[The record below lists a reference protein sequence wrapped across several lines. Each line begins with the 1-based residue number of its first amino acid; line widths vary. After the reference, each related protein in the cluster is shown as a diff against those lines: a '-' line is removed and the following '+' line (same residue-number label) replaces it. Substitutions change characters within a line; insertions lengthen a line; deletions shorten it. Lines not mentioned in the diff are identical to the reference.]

1 MESKLLSVIIAI
13 YNVEEYLSECIE
25 SLCNQTY
32 QNLEIILVDDG
43 STDSSGNICDN
54 YAKKDSRI
62 KVIHQKNGGV
72 SKARNTGLNTMTG
85 SYLTIVDSDD
95 TLLPQAFEDGV
106 KNLEKHNL
114 DYVSFGS
121 YRSGNGGNGS
131 GLLSLSL
138 EDEHNIRLEKCLS
151 HEGIMGWGVIYKKE
165 LWENIR
171 YPDGR
176 VNEDS
181 VVAYQLIDK
190 AKRCGHLDK
199 EYYYYRKTDSGIC
212 QSAIF
217 KPNIRFDLI
226 LASQDRLKFA
236 EQKNMC
242 IPEARSALIKSIL
255 SYLTSYYA
263 NTISNENKYN
273 YAVNLL
279 REQKKLS
286 YTTELINGKYKF
298 YLSCFDRFDWLH
310 KIGAKISFYAR
321 KIKQI

>member
-1 MESKLLSVIIAI
+1 MEAKLLSVIVAI
-13 YNVEEYLSECIE
+13 YNVEKYLSECID

-32 QNLEIILVDDG
+32 TNLEIILVDDG
-43 STDSSGNICDN
+43 STDSSGNICED
-54 YAKKDSRI
+54 YAKKDTRI

-72 SKARNTGLNTMTG
+72 SSARNAGLNAMTG

-95 TLLPQAFEDGV
+95 TLLPQAFEDSI

-138 EDEHNIRLEKCLS
+138 ENEHDTRLKECLS

-176 VNEDS
+176 VYEDS
-181 VVAYQLIDK
+181 VVAYQIIDK
-190 AKRCGHLDK
+190 ASRCGHIDK

-217 KPNIRFDLI
+217 KPNVRFDLI

-242 IPEARSALIKSIL
+242 ILEARSALIKSIL

-263 NTISNENKYN
+263 NNNSKDDKYN
-273 YAVNLL
+273 YAVELL
-279 REQKKLS
+279 REQKRLN
-286 YTTELINGKYKF
+286 YDTTLINEKYGF

-321 KIKQI
+321 KIKQL